1 MKIRTAAASLAVA
14 VLATLPLA
22 GVASAQPGDRDCPDF
37 ATQAEAQAA
46 LDASP
51 TDRERLDRDGDG
63 YACETQ
69 FGPPSTPPA
78 APADGG
84 DEDGDDD
91 GQVAVVPQGAV
102 DTGDGTTATDPAPAL
117 LALGGLGVV
126 GGLGALG
133 ATAAARRAARG

>member
-14 VLATLPLA
+14 ALATLPLA

-51 TDRERLDRDGDG
+51 TDRERLDRDNDG

-69 FGPPSTPPA
+69 FGEPGASPA
-78 APADGG
+78 APTDRE
-84 DEDGDDD
+84 DDGDDD

-102 DTGDGTTATDPAPAL
+102 DTGDGTTATGPAPAL